1 MRLDTRAF
9 ALAAGAAAAILFTLC
24 ALAVA
29 IAPDPT
35 TAFFGYLVHMDLSGL
50 ARTLTFRS
58 FVGGLLAW
66 TVGTALT
73 FGLAATIYNR
83 LIRPTSAVRAV
94 APPRAATQQA

>member
-1 MRLDTRAF
+1 M
-9 ALAAGAAAAILFTLC
+9 LC

-29 IAPDPT
+29 TAPGPT
-35 TAFFGYLVHMDLSGL
+35 TAFWGYLVHVDLSGL
-50 ARTLTFRS
+50 ARTLTLGS

-83 LIRPTSAVRAV
+83 LIRPASAVRAV
-94 APPRAATQQA
+94 APRTATQQA

>member
-1 MRLDTRAF
+1 MRLDTPAF
-9 ALAAGAAAAILFTLC
+9 AFAAGTAAAFLFTLC

-29 IAPDPT
+29 IAPGPT
-35 TAFFGYLVHMDLSGL
+35 TAFLGYLVHADLSGF
-50 ARTLTFRS
+50 ARTLTFGS

-83 LIRPTSAVRAV
+83 LIRPPSVVQAA
-94 APPRAATQQA
+94 APSRAATQQA